1 MTDLNVKPDELRVSA
16 HRADMLNGKDMHDRI
31 NQAVTGMETAAT
43 SLRGWS
49 ISSEIDELADTWKP
63 ALKGL
68 QERISAG
75 ADALRECATSHEWN
89 DALIGRDFEGI

>member
-16 HRADMLNGKDMHDRI
+16 NRADTLNGKDMHDRI
-31 NQAVTGMETAAT
+31 NQAITGADTAAT

-89 DALIGRDFEGI
+89 DTLIGRDFEGI